1 VNFAEKLQK
10 NKIFLGAVIFLLCL
24 GLVFAVQ
31 PVTNAGADPANN
43 GNELGTLAPAET
55 GLIIGGEGITRGL
68 GFQQNFYY
76 LSKAELNAMKVDAGN
91 DMGQGDNDWF
101 CGYAQGGHHGDDD
114 QIVKRKPVKKF
125 LP

>member
-31 PVTNAGADPANN
+31 SVTNAGADPANN

-55 GLIIGGEGITRGL
+55 GFIIGGEGITRGL

-76 LSKAELNAMKVDAGN
+76 LSKAELKIPLMAIPNSSAACSTNGRPLSS
-91 DMGQGDNDWF
+91 
-101 CGYAQGGHHGDDD
+101 
-114 QIVKRKPVKKF
+114 KRRANPH
-125 LP
+125 PPRNTA